1 MHVPE
6 TIAFRYTCRM
16 STKQNRIRNLRRLLD
31 EFGGDLTKLSEK
43 AGTSY
48 DNLWQILN
56 GTLLPSGKP
65 RGIGDELAARLEA
78 AGEKPGGWMDRH
90 HELSDEA
97 MAIAELFSRLP
108 AQRQQE
114 LAPIIRAAIGPHVSD
129 GEVEERMPVT
139 KTVTARKRT

>member
-16 STKQNRIRNLRRLLD
+16 GTKQNRIRNLRSLLD

-65 RGIGDELAARLEA
+65 RGIGDELAARLEE
-78 AGEKPGGWMDRH
+78 AGEKPSGWMDRN

-108 AQRQQE
+108 KKRQQE

-129 GEVEERMPVT
+129 GEVEEKMPVT
-139 KTVTARKRT
+139 KPVTIRKRG